1 MKNCVTINLKTN
13 EIIIK
18 INEKAEQKE
27 IIECLKRKMKD
38 LKKLYKDDTTPIY
51 VAGKVMKNKEMEEIQ
66 EIIKEEI
73 DVNIDFESPK
83 MLGLH
88 GIKKV
93 YSKEIAS
100 SETKFHKGSLRS
112 GQKIEFDGSIVVLG
126 DLNAGAE
133 IIATEN
139 IVVLGA
145 LRGLAHAGA
154 KGNKQAIIAANVIDC
169 PQIRISNIIK
179 EFEKQEEIEENTE
192 IKNYAY
198 INEEGELICE
208 KC

>member
-1 MKNCVTINLKTN
+1 MKNSVTINLKKD
-13 EIIIK
+13 EIIVK

-27 IIECLKRKMKD
+27 IIECLKEKLKD

-66 EIIKEEI
+66 DIIKETI
-73 DVNIDFESPK
+73 DVNVEFESPK

-93 YSKEIAS
+93 FSKEIAS

-112 GQKIEFDGSIVVLG
+112 GQKLEYDGSIVIIG
-126 DLNAGAE
+126 DVNGGAE
-133 IIATEN
+133 VVASEN
-139 IVVLGA
+139 IVILGN

-154 KGNKQAIIAANVIDC
+154 KGNKEAIIAANNIES
-169 PQIRISNIIK
+169 PQIRISSIIK
-179 EFEKQEEIEENTE
+179 EIDREEEIKT
-192 IKNYAY
+192 YAY
-198 INEEGELICE
+198 VDEDDKLILE
-208 KC
+208 